1 MTKEKSSKKKKSKTK
16 TIDLTPHHSE
26 KKRKK
31 KRKEHRERTS
41 ETGLQPRLKR
51 KMGKKVKEVKEKLD
65 KGESLISAF
74 KNKEIMALLDTD
86 KNDSAIS
93 LTRKQM
99 LRTIIDLIPMAE
111 ESYRKFPSDRN
122 VYALNNLMSQ
132 AREIIAELQSDT
144 DRDLVLHRLTSNVI
158 SPQASLLANY
168 LIEANFSLKNRLK
181 SYVTGKSEERAVG
194 KLIDDMTKE
203 IGSALKESLE
213 HISKG
218 VAVVLNEN

>member
-1 MTKEKSSKKKKSKTK
+1 MSKESSKKKSKTK
-16 TIDLTPHHSE
+16 TIDLTPDHVAE
-26 KKRKK
+26 KRKKRK
-31 KRKEHRERTS
+31 RRERTS
-41 ETGLQPRLKR
+41 ENGLQPRLKR
-51 KMGKKVKEVKEKLD
+51 KLGKKVKDIKEKLD
-65 KGESLISAF
+65 KGESLASAF
-74 KNKEIMALLDTD
+74 KNKEIMSLLDRD

-111 ESYRKFPSDRN
+111 QSYRKFPSDRN

-144 DRDLVLHRLTSNVI
+144 DRDLVMHRLTSNVI

-168 LIEANFSLKNRLK
+168 LIEANFSLKSRMK
-181 SYVTGKSEERAVG
+181 SYITSKSEEKAVG

-218 VAVVLNEN
+218 VAIVLNEN